1 MERVNRLVREEQ
13 RVAVKGT
20 ANKIN
25 DIFYYCRMDLE
36 TISRLPV
43 LEDYHIARSFRL
55 ESEAEFNHDNIVKLF
70 SDFISR
76 TPYYFQIRYID
87 KHGQELIKVG
97 REGLVKE
104 MKNQEKQNFF
114 IKARELAA
122 TDIYISDILESP
134 VRGGFVIHCIKPIYS
149 GWKEFAGVITIDL
162 DYEKILNIVKVIQIG
177 DRGYA
182 FLVDQ
187 EGRNI
192 AHPDF
197 KPYYYNLGNYPDP
210 SLKELVLEMMT
221 GISGWKSYRFNGE
234 NKVAAFEPVKT
245 MKWSLAVTI
254 QSDELTKEANAIRNR
269 VIQFVLIAIVFT
281 IIGVS
286 ILSYYLLRPVRTLA
300 TATNRIAN
308 GDLSQEIPVHS
319 RDELGDLTHSFN
331 RMMKNLSRIHDELV
345 RSEKLISLGRLSAG
359 VAHEIRN
366 PLNAMKGAVAY
377 LQRKRSKDQLINE
390 YTGVV
395 SEEIDRLSQLVT
407 EFLYFAR
414 QSKPDLVLTDLNELI
429 ASTLSLF
436 EKEARTKNVKLNKL
450 LSQEIPKILIDPKQI
465 EQVLINLFIN
475 SMDAMPGGGELI
487 VLTNVLK
494 KDGLNSDPYM
504 IQVTIEDI
512 GEGIG
517 SKNIKNIFDPFF
529 STKETGT
536 GLGLPLSLGIIEAHG
551 GSINVTSH
559 LGSGTRVIIKLPI
572 NHEEKVIDEKKSA

>member
-1 MERVNRLVREEQ
+1 
-13 RVAVKGT
+13 
-20 ANKIN
+20 
-25 DIFYYCRMDLE
+25 
-36 TISRLPV
+36 
-43 LEDYHIARSFRL
+43 
-55 ESEAEFNHDNIVKLF
+55 
-70 SDFISR
+70 
-76 TPYYFQIRYID
+76 
-87 KHGQELIKVG
+87 
-97 REGLVKE
+97 
-104 MKNQEKQNFF
+104 
-114 IKARELAA
+114 
-122 TDIYISDILESP
+122 
-134 VRGGFVIHCIKPIYS
+134 
-149 GWKEFAGVITIDL
+149 
-162 DYEKILNIVKVIQIG
+162 
-177 DRGYA
+177 
-182 FLVDQ
+182 
-187 EGRNI
+187 
-192 AHPDF
+192 
-197 KPYYYNLGNYPDP
+197 
-210 SLKELVLEMMT
+210 
-221 GISGWKSYRFNGE
+221 
-234 NKVAAFEPVKT
+234 
-245 MKWSLAVTI
+245 
-254 QSDELTKEANAIRNR
+254 